1 MRPSATMFTA
11 AFLFASIFTG
21 QRGHAFPI
29 SSYAW
34 TDAQWEKRCANVRTS
49 YNPNALLHSTQ
60 LTISH
65 KDPRFIDFLYWVW
78 ANKIIEHQVEQVGGT
93 EWDGPTNGVIFHW
106 APGSRWEMH
115 TVAPFKHA
123 IHHLTEEHN
132 WVDTMFSDFF
142 DPFGKSTGA
151 SIAERLSADK
161 APTWAMFLKHIG
173 GPESPY
179 YRYVFHQESYIDT
192 VNQKVIMVGGQGVE
206 FHYSYD
212 RYMHEVKEVLTD
224 CKAFQFFQLYDQ
236 YGQGFA
242 ANLGWAGQPLPKRQ
256 QHSQTESPTHSN
268 E

>member
-1 MRPSATMFTA
+1 MTYFRLFISAVIFSLSFIFVQPSH
-11 AFLFASIFTG
+11 S
-21 QRGHAFPI
+21 FPI

-34 TDAQWEKRCANVRTS
+34 TDAQWETRCSKVRTS
-49 YNPNALLHSTQ
+49 FNPNSPLSNTQ
-60 LTISH
+60 LSLTA
-65 KDPRFIDFLYWVW
+65 KDPRFVDFLYWVW
-78 ANKIIEHQVEQVGGT
+78 ANKITEHQVEQVGGT

-123 IHHLTEEHN
+123 IHHIAEEHN

-142 DPFGKSTGA
+142 DPFGDSTGV
-151 SIAERLSADK
+151 SIAQRLSADK

-192 VNQKVIMVGGQGVE
+192 AKKKVVMVGGQGVE

-224 CKAFQFFQLYDQ
+224 CKAFQFFQLYDH

-242 ANLGWAGQPLPKRQ
+242 SKLGWAGQALPSVHQRLDPPSLS
-256 QHSQTESPTHSN
+256 HSTK
-268 E
+268 